1 MATYQQWSQSYF
13 TDLTL
18 DQHNVNNQWFQS
30 MRDKLTDSGVLY
42 VPILD
47 KEFNKLGEEVDTE
60 TNNCMQ
66 TFIPGFHDQRS
77 IIMKWAVKLYVAGK
91 IFEEKVHAVNY
102 QDAKETALARNPKA
116 KVVSVNPTY
125 QD

>member
-66 TFIPGFHDQRS
+66 TFIPGFHD
-77 IIMKWAVKLYVAGK
+77 
-91 IFEEKVHAVNY
+91 
-102 QDAKETALARNPKA
+102 
-116 KVVSVNPTY
+116 
-125 QD
+125 